1 MELSDN
7 HNPVKFRTALLLAS
21 YAVVFSV
28 APPLSPHKRLWGKRG
43 NDTKNDCIGGYII
56 LYLLKYIYAGILN
69 LLSPKIV
76 T

>member
-7 HNPVKFRTALLLAS
+7 HNPVKFRTALLLAGPMQS
-21 YAVVFSV
+21 FLVSL
-28 APPLSPHKRLWGKRG
+28 PLSPHKRLWGKRG

>member
-28 APPLSPHKRLWGKRG
+28 APPLSPQTFVGKEGERH
-43 NDTKNDCIGGYII
+43 
-56 LYLLKYIYAGILN
+56 
-69 LLSPKIV
+69 
-76 T
+76 